1 MKDEYG
7 GNVPQEFIGLR
18 SILDARNNQ
27 KSTHTGHNSCIKHGE
42 FCDALFNSKVHR
54 HKLRRIKSKNHNLI
68 TYESNKTSTYC
79 FDDTKYI
86 LSDGINTLPYG
97 HKGRPK

>member
-42 FCDALFNSKVHR
+42 FCYALFNNKVHR
-54 HKLRRIKSKNHNLI
+54 HKMRRIKSKNHNLI
-68 TYESNKTSTYC
+68 TYESNKTSTSC
-79 FDDTKYI
+79 FD
-86 LSDGINTLPYG
+86 DGINTLSYG
-97 HKGRPK
+97 HKDRTK